1 MVRLRVESYAGMIF
15 ASFNHDIEPLTD
27 FLGPAMKW
35 MDLFMK
41 QGLATRCRPPPR
53 TVFAFPATGKSSWK
67 IPPTAITSRS
77 SISRFKLGR

>member
-53 TVFAFPATGKSSWK
+53 TVFAFPATGKIQLEKYHRRLSL
-67 IPPTAITSRS
+67 PDRS
-77 SISRFKLGR
+77 